1 MSVDTL
7 RLGVCA
13 GEASGDI
20 LAGAVISGWR
30 ARRPSLAVQGIGGPK
45 MQAAGCDSHYEMDRL
60 SVMGLVEPIK
70 RLPELLRIRRGLID
84 QQLAWEPTLFLG
96 IDSPDFNLGV
106 ERRLRTAGIRTAH
119 LVSPS
124 VWAWRKG
131 RIRGIRESVD
141 RMLCLLPFEV
151 AVYQEADID
160 AVCVGHPLV
169 DDLRGMPGSEQVRQ
183 ALNLPTDKP
192 VIAVLPGSREAEVR
206 HLMPLFAE
214 TMSQLQ
220 QGDNTLRFVIP
231 AASPRLERQIKGSL
245 TDHALDVTVVSGGGR
260 EAIRASDAVLIAS
273 GTATL
278 EAMLMGK
285 PMVIAY
291 RMASLSW
298 HIMSRMVTLPYV
310 GLPNILAG
318 RQVAPE
324 YLQDEATPSN
334 LANALRRILDGAG
347 DEQIAIFAES
357 AEQIGGRF
365 AERTVEALES
375 LIEG

>member
-7 RLGVCA
+7 RLGACA

-20 LAGAVISGWR
+20 LAGAVIRDWR
-30 ARRPSLAVQGIGGPK
+30 GRRPSLAVQGIGGPE
-45 MQAAGCDSHYEMDRL
+45 MQAAGCDSRYEMDRL
-60 SVMGLVEPIK
+60 SVMGLAEPIK

-84 QQLAWEPTLFLG
+84 QQLAWGPKLFLG

-106 ERRLRTAGIRTAH
+106 ERRLRAAGIRTAH

-151 AVYQEADID
+151 AVYQEANID

-169 DDLRGMPGSEQVRQ
+169 DDLQGMPGSEQVRQ
-183 ALNLPTDKP
+183 ALNLPADKP

-220 QGDNTLRFVIP
+220 QGDHTLRILIP
-231 AASPRLERQIKGSL
+231 AASPRLERQIKVAL

-324 YLQDEATPSN
+324 YLQNEATPSN
-334 LANALRRILDGAG
+334 LAKALRRILDGAG
-347 DEQIAIFAES
+347 EEQIAIFAES
-357 AEQIGGRF
+357 TELIGGRF

>member
-70 RLPELLRIRRGLID
+70 RLPELLSIRRGLID

-214 TMSQLQ
+214 TMAQLQ
-220 QGDNTLRFVIP
+220 QGDHTLRFVIP
-231 AASPRLERQIKGSL
+231 AASPRLERQIKASL
-245 TDHALDVTVVSGGGR
+245 TDRALNVTVVSGGGR

-334 LANALRRILDGAG
+334 LANALQRILDGAG

>member
-20 LAGAVISGWR
+20 LAGAVISDWR

-45 MQAAGCDSHYEMDRL
+45 MHAAGCDSRYEMDRL

-84 QQLAWEPTLFLG
+84 QQLAWEPALFLG

-214 TMSQLQ
+214 TMAQLQ
-220 QGDNTLRFVIP
+220 QGDHTLRFVIP
-231 AASPRLERQIKGSL
+231 AASPRLERQIKASL
-245 TDHALDVTVVSGGGR
+245 TDRALNVTVVSGGGR

>member
-1 MSVDTL
+1 
-7 RLGVCA
+7 
-13 GEASGDI
+13 
-20 LAGAVISGWR
+20 
-30 ARRPSLAVQGIGGPK
+30 
-45 MQAAGCDSHYEMDRL
+45 
-60 SVMGLVEPIK
+60 
-70 RLPELLRIRRGLID
+70 
-84 QQLAWEPTLFLG
+84 
-96 IDSPDFNLGV
+96 
-106 ERRLRTAGIRTAH
+106 
-119 LVSPS
+119 
-124 VWAWRKG
+124 
-131 RIRGIRESVD
+131 
-141 RMLCLLPFEV
+141 MLCLLPFEV

-214 TMSQLQ
+214 TMAQLQ

-231 AASPRLERQIKGSL
+231 VASPRLERQIKASL
-245 TDHALDVTVVSGGGR
+245 TDRALNVTVVSGGGR

-334 LANALRRILDGAG
+334 LANALQKILDGAG
-347 DEQIAIFAES
+347 DEQTAIFAES

>member
-1 MSVDTL
+1 
-7 RLGVCA
+7 
-13 GEASGDI
+13 
-20 LAGAVISGWR
+20 
-30 ARRPSLAVQGIGGPK
+30 
-45 MQAAGCDSHYEMDRL
+45 MDRL

-84 QQLAWEPTLFLG
+84 QQLAWEPSLFLG

-183 ALNLPTDKP
+183 VLNLPTDKP

-214 TMSQLQ
+214 TMAQLQ
-220 QGDNTLRFVIP
+220 QGDHTLRFVVP
-231 AASPRLERQIKGSL
+231 AASPRLERQIKASL
-245 TDHALDVTVVSGGGR
+245 TDRALNVTVVSGGGR